1 MLAGFI
7 LGWDQKSVRKR
18 SFFDLQAP
26 LILARLGMK
35 IASKSLLLAA
45 LAVTAA
51 HAGSPYL
58 RSSGSEGLEDEL
70 NDFEN
75 EDMTVKGGKTKP
87 TSDDMLSGFI
97 SDKIDISDT
106 ALSND
111 ATKKMFSKNSP
122 IITDVNAGSTGKDVD
137 EPFLQM
143 EDAPIES
150 TTNKDDDT
158 LAMKST
164 VSDDNIGDG
173 SMTDNLANNPFQM
186 EDVPSESTT
195 NDDDDSL
202 ATKSAMTDD
211 DNVVGSMSGD
221 NLNDSVSEDDI
232 RDWFPKEML
241 GPDKGIFFENMLK
254 NMLDPSREQ
263 KPVKIGDHSILFSVS
278 DDGSDVSMHWDV
290 VPEDFTANSDDN
302 SLAAESIVMDDNID
316 DGSMTDNLANSPF
329 QMEDVPSESTTN
341 DDDDILATKT
351 AMTDDDNVAGSMT
364 GDILDN
370 PLQMD
375 DVSDD
380 PNTDEF
386 MGSDSDLDL
395 EKILNTVIDPS
406 REVKAPNF
414 DDDFV
419 ALNMA
424 NDGSN
429 TPLQKGD
436 VLVDSTNNIDD
447 DSLATKPTM
456 SDDNGSLTDNLA
468 NNPFQMEDVPSES
481 TTNDDGDI
489 LATKTAITDD
499 DNVAGSMT
507 GDILDNPLRM
517 DDVSDEPN
525 PDEFMGSDS
534 DLDLEKILNTVT
546 DPSREV
552 KAPNFD
558 NDFVSLNMANDGSN
572 IPLQKDD
579 MENVPGESTTNDDGD
594 ILATKTAMTDD
605 DNVAGS
611 MTGDILD
618 NPLRKDDV
626 SDDPNTDEFMGS
638 DSDLDL
644 KKILNTVTDPSRE
657 VKAPNFDDHFVSLNM
672 ANDGSNIPL
681 QKDDMENVPDE
692 STTNDDDDILATKSA
707 MTDDDI
713 IVGSMSGDNLNDP
726 ISEDDIADLL
736 PKEMLGP
743 DKDVFFENILGIME
757 DVPSESTTNDDGDI
771 LATKTAMTDDDNVAG
786 SMTGDILDNPL
797 RMDDVSDEQNTDEFM
812 GSDSDLDLEKI
823 LNTVTDPSREVKTP
837 NFDDDFVSLN
847 MANDGS
853 NIPLQKDDVLED
865 STNNID
871 DDSLATKSTMSDDN
885 GSLTDDL
892 ANNPFQME
900 DVPSEST
907 TNDVD
912 DSLATKTA
920 TIDDDNVLGSMT
932 GDILDNPLLIDDVS
946 DESDTD
952 KFMGSD
958 SDFLNEIPANF
969 AGSSPTDTE
978 GVFDDRNS
986 DNDYGTLTDDVSSP
1000 VDVVSKKDATNT
1012 GKPPVISGSSQDED
1026 SPLQFESPLEDEN
1039 PTQLQQ

>member
-370 PLQMD
+370 PL
-375 DVSDD
+375 
-380 PNTDEF
+380 
-386 MGSDSDLDL
+386 
-395 EKILNTVIDPS
+395 
-406 REVKAPNF
+406 
-414 DDDFV
+414 
-419 ALNMA
+419 
-424 NDGSN
+424 
-429 TPLQKGD
+429 
-436 VLVDSTNNIDD
+436 
-447 DSLATKPTM
+447 
-456 SDDNGSLTDNLA
+456 
-468 NNPFQMEDVPSES
+468 
-481 TTNDDGDI
+481 
-489 LATKTAITDD
+489 
-499 DNVAGSMT
+499 
-507 GDILDNPLRM
+507 RM

-552 KAPNFD
+552 KTPNFD
-558 NDFVSLNMANDGSN
+558 NDFVALNMANDGSN
-572 IPLQKDD
+572 TPLQKDD
-579 MENVPGESTTNDDGD
+579 VLEDSTNNIDDDSLATKPTVTDDNIGDGSMTDNNPFQMENVPDESTTNDDGD

-644 KKILNTVTDPSRE
+644 EKILNTVTDPSRE

-681 QKDDMENVPDE
+681 QKDDVLEDSTNNIDDDSLATKPTVSDDNIGDGSMTDNNPFQMENVPDE

-743 DKDVFFENILGIME
+743 DKGVFFENILGI
-757 DVPSESTTNDDGDI
+757 V
-771 LATKTAMTDDDNVAG
+771 L
-786 SMTGDILDNPL
+786 
-797 RMDDVSDEQNTDEFM
+797 
-812 GSDSDLDLEKI
+812 
-823 LNTVTDPSREVKTP
+823 DPSREEKPVKIGDQSIL
-837 NFDDDFVSLN
+837 FSVSD
-847 MANDGS
+847 DGS
-853 NIPLQKDDVLED
+853 YNSIRWDDVPND
-865 STNNID
+865 STTNSDDNSLAAISILMDDNID
-871 DDSLATKSTMSDDN
+871 DGSMTDN
-885 GSLTDDL
+885 L

-900 DVPSEST
+900 DVPS
-907 TNDVD
+907 
-912 DSLATKTA
+912 
-920 TIDDDNVLGSMT
+920 
-932 GDILDNPLLIDDVS
+932 
-946 DESDTD
+946 
-952 KFMGSD
+952 
-958 SDFLNEIPANF
+958 
-969 AGSSPTDTE
+969 
-978 GVFDDRNS
+978 
-986 DNDYGTLTDDVSSP
+986 
-1000 VDVVSKKDATNT
+1000 
-1012 GKPPVISGSSQDED
+1012 
-1026 SPLQFESPLEDEN
+1026 
-1039 PTQLQQ
+1039 